1 MPQAN
6 DAPRYHAPR
15 LMLITRPRSRAS
27 QVSATSI
34 DPSTHSPFSA
44 KPTAH
49 RAAKDREGGRQRQQ
63 RAAPAAI
70 GQPRPEVTAR
80 RCRRSPS
87 LARWRW
93 RWRCAYG
100 SGCDGRR
107 VGDCTVVRAQHMP
120 SLKRTC
126 RNRATFG
133 VPLRPASNGTTV
145 VLLIGCSPQ
154 TTPCFSVGARFVGAI
169 LQPAPGASQA
179 PGYLAAAAPRLWR
192 QASRRNDGS
201 GRLDRAIS
209 ASMRRDSLIRG
220 PSPDPTRLGP
230 RQPR

>member
-126 RNRATFG
+126 RNRCD
-133 VPLRPASNGTTV
+133 VWRPAAACVQRYNRGAAHRLLPPDDALLLCRRAICWCHPATSARRFASSRPPCRRRPTV
-145 VLLIGCSPQ
+145 VAAGQSAKRW
-154 TTPCFSVGARFVGAI
+154 FRSARPRYLGFD
-169 LQPAPGASQA
+169 AS
-179 PGYLAAAAPRLWR
+179 
-192 QASRRNDGS
+192 
-201 GRLDRAIS
+201 
-209 ASMRRDSLIRG
+209 
-220 PSPDPTRLGP
+220 
-230 RQPR
+230 